1 METVY
6 VKLSQFTTVDK
17 PQIALKD
24 VAEVYCRD
32 VSVQNACRALQIR
45 KIPDQKPGRYVMSDL
60 EVIRILEEKNPKIT
74 VASVGEKD
82 FIIAYRPPKQA
93 RVILEWVK
101 TAFVCLVSFFG
112 AAFAIMTFN
121 NDASV
126 TEVFGEC
133 YRLVMGETASGMTGM
148 ELGYSVGLFLGITVF
163 FNHFSVLSLNTDPT
177 PLEVEMRLY
186 EENIAK
192 ALIDQAGRK
201 ETQTD
206 VT

>member
-6 VKLSQFTTVDK
+6 VKLSQFTTVD
-17 PQIALKD
+17 QTDVTLKD

-32 VSVQNACRALQIR
+32 VSIQNRCRALRIR
-45 KIPDQKPGRYVMSDL
+45 KISDKKPGRYVMSDL
-60 EVIRILEEKNPKIT
+60 DVIQMLEAQNPKIT
-74 VASVGEKD
+74 VTSVGEKD
-82 FIIAYRPPKQA
+82 FIIAYRPPKSTS
-93 RVILEWVK
+93 RIFEWAK
-101 TAFVCLVSFFG
+101 TGFVCLVSFFG

-148 ELGYSVGLFLGITVF
+148 ELAYSVGLFLGITVF
-163 FNHFSVLSLNTDPT
+163 FNHFSVWRLNTDPT
-177 PLEVEMRLY
+177 PLEIEMRLY
-186 EENIAK
+186 EENLAK
-192 ALIDQAGRK
+192 ALIDQASRK